1 MVQRNKGR
9 RQREGRKEGR
19 KEKEKEKEAE
29 GDEKREGG
37 EGRGGNVDGGGEG
50 LPNDICNRLRFILL
64 LIKESGSD
72 MREAQEEAVVRFSL
86 MRKRRR
92 RRNFSEEKEI
102 ARSQN
107 LGEVLKRNNEL

>member
-1 MVQRNKGR
+1 
-9 RQREGRKEGR
+9 
-19 KEKEKEKEAE
+19 
-29 GDEKREGG
+29 
-37 EGRGGNVDGGGEG
+37 
-50 LPNDICNRLRFILL
+50 
-64 LIKESGSD
+64 